1 MRTTLAKLD
10 SSRLTL
16 NEGAW
21 FRCQAAVELKD
32 RGEYDRA
39 REVMQPFWKKF
50 GERPEL
56 EGLNPPMTAEVL
68 LHVGIL
74 TRWIGSRNQISDAQ
88 DVAKDLISESITL
101 FESLGDPFA
110 CRGGAG

>member
-16 NEGAW
+16 NESAW
-21 FRCQAAVELKD
+21 LRCQAAVELKD
-32 RGEYDRA
+32 RGDYDRA
-39 REVMQPFWKKF
+39 REVMRPFWKNF

-56 EGLNPPMTAEVL
+56 EGLNPPMAAEVL

-74 TRWIGSRNQISDAQ
+74 TRWIGSKNQISDAQ

-101 FESLGDPFA
+101 FESLGDTLRVA
-110 CRGGAG
+110 AAG